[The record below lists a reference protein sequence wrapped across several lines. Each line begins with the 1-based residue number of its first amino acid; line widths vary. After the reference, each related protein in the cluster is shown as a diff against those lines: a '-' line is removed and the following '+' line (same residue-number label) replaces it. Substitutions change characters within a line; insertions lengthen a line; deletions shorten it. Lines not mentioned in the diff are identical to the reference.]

1 MRKYYEMAARY
12 PTAYYGQLSRAKLGF
27 DGIELRT
34 PPPQLASSS
43 SVADEIVRAADL
55 LYAIG
60 ERDIVVA
67 FGADLAEQSTDVAA
81 MSALAEAMGRHNDA
95 HAMLE
100 LGRTALGRGLPLD
113 AYAFP
118 TIGIPEHTQFGQAID
133 RSVIYSV
140 ARTESAFDQRDRS
153 SAMAVGLMQVTPEAG
168 KDTAKRFNV
177 KYDWDKMVSDPVYNT
192 QMGAAEISALLAEYK
207 GNLIMT
213 FAGYNAGRGRVRDWI
228 KAYGD
233 PRDPN
238 VDPVDWA
245 ERIPFSETR
254 NYVQRVMENL
264 LVYQHRFGSG
274 SPEIARAKQPP
285 AIAQEVNAAPER

>member
-1 MRKYYEMAARY
+1 
-12 PTAYYGQLSRAKLGF
+12 
-27 DGIELRT
+27 
-34 PPPQLASSS
+34 
-43 SVADEIVRAADL
+43 
-55 LYAIG
+55 
-60 ERDIVVA
+60 
-67 FGADLAEQSTDVAA
+67 
-81 MSALAEAMGRHNDA
+81 
-95 HAMLE
+95 
-100 LGRTALGRGLPLD
+100 LPLD

-118 TIGIPEHTQFGQAID
+118 TIGIPRHTQFGEPID

-140 ARTESAFDQRDRS
+140 ARTESAFNQRDRS

-168 KDTAKRFNV
+168 KDTAKRFKV

-207 GNLIMT
+207 GNFIMT

-233 PRDPN
+233 PRDPA

-264 LVYQHRFGSG
+264 LVYQHRFESG
-274 SPEIARAKQPP
+274 APVVAKSQQQAPAVPQEIT
-285 AIAQEVNAAPER
+285 NAAPER